1 MSDKDIKAVLLHLFI
16 KCIVVIGIAILS
28 VYYVSNQDVILKLFV
43 CVICSLFIF
52 WLFSNQTGYFW
63 KTKPLIED
71 KIVTFIIFIVFGI
84 IYYSSWWNFTNILGL
99 DLKNPLMIGFF
110 IMIFIVN
117 IVILIPRYTKLN
129 IIKSIGWAISLSVF
143 GIIAFS
149 YSILETL
156 NECSESNTFVGTD
169 DPFYIVFSIYAIW
182 LILIGLLFFVDIID
196 WGNTKKKILG
206 LCILIGF
213 GLLKYIWKRCTD
225 AQVNGQYVVTNE
237 AKWINMSAYI
247 SMLVAYFN
255 LFIGHYIGSFY
266 FGILGYSIVDQC
278 AAKDDLRK
286 QAFAVLL
293 IIILPF
299 IYFISII
306 KSHYK

>member
-110 IMIFIVN
+110 IMIF
-117 IVILIPRYTKLN
+117 K
-129 IIKSIGWAISLSVF
+129 KS
-143 GIIAFS
+143 
-149 YSILETL
+149 
-156 NECSESNTFVGTD
+156 
-169 DPFYIVFSIYAIW
+169 
-182 LILIGLLFFVDIID
+182 
-196 WGNTKKKILG
+196 
-206 LCILIGF
+206 
-213 GLLKYIWKRCTD
+213 
-225 AQVNGQYVVTNE
+225 
-237 AKWINMSAYI
+237 
-247 SMLVAYFN
+247 
-255 LFIGHYIGSFY
+255 SF
-266 FGILGYSIVDQC
+266 L
-278 AAKDDLRK
+278 
-286 QAFAVLL
+286 
-293 IIILPF
+293 
-299 IYFISII
+299 
-306 KSHYK
+306 YK